1 MALSAQGYILVMEI
15 LDREILRRLQIN
27 AALSVGDLADKVG
40 ISKSA
45 CWRRIQKLEKEGVI
59 KERVTLLD
67 AKSIGLSLTV
77 FISIKTSMHNERWAG
92 QFKDAVMAIPGILEA
107 YRMGGEADYL
117 LKAIVK
123 DMPDYDRLYKE
134 LIKVGLLDVTAGF
147 VMEEIK
153 CTTALPL

>member
-1 MALSAQGYILVMEI
+1 MEI

-45 CWRRIQKLEKEGVI
+45 CWRRVQKLEKEGVI

-67 AKSIGLSLTV
+67 AQSIGLSLTV
-77 FISIKTSMHNERWAG
+77 FISIKTSMHNEHWAG

>member
-1 MALSAQGYILVMEI
+1 MEI

-45 CWRRIQKLEKEGVI
+45 CWRRVQKLEKEGVI

-67 AKSIGLSLTV
+67 AKSIGLSL
-77 FISIKTSMHNERWAG
+77 TSMHNERWAG